1 MADIIYEDDKYRIIV
16 LQESRTLKKRSN
28 IFTKDLQLYLGS
40 RIGTYIYVSVAL
52 NYDKSNNT
60 IITFFEYDT
69 YLPNDMNCLRHQLK
83 YNPLWTKRLYEYLFK
98 DIKNKNY
105 MREKSE

>member
-1 MADIIYEDDKYRIIV
+1 MTDIIYEDDKYRIIV
-16 LQESRTLKKRSN
+16 LQEFRTLKKRSN
-28 IFTKDLQLYLGS
+28 IFTKDLQLYFGS
-40 RIGTYIYVSVAL
+40 RVGTSSYLSISL
-52 NYDKSNNT
+52 NYNKNNNT

-69 YLPNDMNCLRHQLK
+69 YLPNDMNCLQHQLK
-83 YNPLWTKRLYEYLFK
+83 YNPLYTKRLYEYLFK